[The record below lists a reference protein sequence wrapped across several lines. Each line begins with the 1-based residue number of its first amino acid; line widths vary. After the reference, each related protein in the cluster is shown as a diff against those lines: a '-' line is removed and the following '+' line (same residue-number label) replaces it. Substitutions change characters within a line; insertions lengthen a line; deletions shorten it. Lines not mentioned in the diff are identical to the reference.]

1 MRPENLMRDG
11 RSPFFGAILAFALVQ
26 DPAMAQGGTGSGGF
40 SGGQGPASGNG
51 SGWNGGS
58 AGLGGGGAIEAC
70 TGYFLDPGG
79 AGNYANG
86 EDLVVTICPV
96 GGAGSGPSTAV
107 LFLEW
112 QLAATPGDVLEIFD
126 ADTDAGAPIATGDH
140 SNTLAGQSFTSTHAS
155 GCLTFRWH
163 ADASDNAA
171 GWRARI
177 TTAPNPGD
185 DSAADICSSAPPVP
199 LFSLLQGD
207 PDIGGSWKDPLGA
220 PNNGTL
226 EPANDVGGN

>member
-1 MRPENLMRDG
+1 VLTKSLLRNNG
-11 RSPFFGAILAFALVQ
+11 SPLFGAAGAFAVLCGS
-26 DPAMAQGGTGSGGF
+26 AIAQGGVGNGNF
-40 SGGQGPASGNG
+40 SDGQGPASGIAAAWYSDN
-51 SGWNGGS
+51 
-58 AGLGGGGAIEAC
+58 AGLGGGAIEAC

-163 ADASDNAA
+163 ADASGTAA
-171 GWRARI
+171 GSRGSLPLLTQVMI
-177 TTAPNPGD
+177 PPLI
-185 DSAADICSSAPPVP
+185 SAVP
-199 LFSLLQGD
+199 LLLFRFS
-207 PDIGGSWKDPLGA
+207 PCCKV
-220 PNNGTL
+220 TL
-226 EPANDVGGN
+226 T